1 MSSTEYTSAS
11 FSQWVQAGRPL
22 TLLLGLSSSVTG
34 VAVAWMAT
42 TDHSGNWYT
51 VALLCILTTL
61 LLQIG
66 ANYIDDYA
74 DGVRGL
80 DSGRSFSPQVASS
93 REASE
98 VSQLAQAAGPA
109 GSANLADTAHQQA
122 EPAASQD
129 LAQVFEPHERVLG
142 PARLVASGVNPRSVL
157 TAALVCFALACA
169 TGIAATVLTGRWKLL
184 LIGAACLFAAWSYV
198 CKPLRLGSH
207 ALGEVLVFA
216 VFGIAAV
223 CGTQYALVGFASA
236 IGWFAAASM
245 GFTAVAV
252 LLINNTRDLRVD
264 KAHGKVTL
272 SVLTGHIGSVAIM
285 RFALILA
292 GIATLIPAV
301 WTRGSSLFVNIN
313 LMLNS
318 GSPAFVVNIVALVLA
333 VCPFFLA
340 LLNPV
345 SFERALSD
353 YQRSFTL
360 TCILDL
366 ALALDFILMAV
377 AVTPIPI
384 M

>member
-80 DSGRSFSPQVASS
+80 DSGRSFATESASSHEVTGSSEPVAS
-93 REASE
+93 
-98 VSQLAQAAGPA
+98 
-109 GSANLADTAHQQA
+109 A
-122 EPAASQD
+122 EPAASQE
-129 LAQVFEPHERVLG
+129 LAQVFEPHERALG

-157 TAALVCFALACA
+157 AAALVCFALACA

-318 GSPAFVVNIVALVLA
+318 GSPVFVVNIVALMLA

>member
-80 DSGRSFSPQVASS
+80 DLGRSFAPESASS
-93 REASE
+93 HE
-98 VSQLAQAAGPA
+98 VT
-109 GSANLADTAHQQA
+109 GSAEPATSADPAASA
-122 EPAASQD
+122 EPAASQE
-129 LAQVFEPHERVLG
+129 LAQVFELHERVLG

-157 TAALVCFALACA
+157 AAALMCFALACA

-184 LIGAACLFAAWSYV
+184 LVGAACLFAAWSYV

-252 LLINNTRDLRVD
+252 LLVNNTRDLRVD

-292 GIATLIPAV
+292 GIATLVPAV

-333 VCPFFLA
+333 VCPFCLA

>member
-80 DSGRSFSPQVASS
+80 DLGRSFAPESASS
-93 REASE
+93 HE
-98 VSQLAQAAGPA
+98 VT
-109 GSANLADTAHQQA
+109 GSAEPATSADPAASA
-122 EPAASQD
+122 EPAASQE
-129 LAQVFEPHERVLG
+129 LAQVFELHERVLG

-157 TAALVCFALACA
+157 AAALMCFALACA

-184 LIGAACLFAAWSYV
+184 LVGAACLFAAWSYV

-252 LLINNTRDLRVD
+252 LLVNNTRDLRVD

-292 GIATLIPAV
+292 GIATLVPAV

>member
-42 TDHSGNWYT
+42 TDHSGSWYT

-80 DSGRSFSPQVASS
+80 DSGRSFAPESASS
-93 REASE
+93 HEM
-98 VSQLAQAAGPA
+98 A
-109 GSANLADTAHQQA
+109 GSAD
-122 EPAASQD
+122 PAASQD

-157 TAALVCFALACA
+157 AAALVCFALACA

-184 LIGAACLFAAWSYV
+184 LIGAACLFAAWSCV

-252 LLINNTRDLRVD
+252 LLVNNTRDLRVD

-292 GIATLIPAV
+292 GIATLVPAV

-333 VCPFFLA
+333 VCPFFLT

>member
-80 DSGRSFSPQVASS
+80 DSGRSFAPA
-93 REASE
+93 R
-98 VSQLAQAAGPA
+98 VSQASARSSSLAEGNEPLLASAPRELRGPSEGGKSFEA
-109 GSANLADTAHQQA
+109 IANQ
-122 EPAASQD
+122 
-129 LAQVFEPHERVLG
+129 PHERALG

-157 TAALVCFALACA
+157 SAALICFALASVS
-169 TGIAATVLTGRWKLL
+169 GIAATVLTGRWQLL
-184 LIGAACLFAAWSYV
+184 LIGVACLFAAWSYV
-198 CKPLRLGSH
+198 CKPLHLGSH
-207 ALGEVLVFA
+207 ALGEVLVFL
-216 VFGIAAV
+216 VFGLAAV
-223 CGTQYALVGFASA
+223 LGTQYALVGFASA

-252 LLINNTRDLRVD
+252 LLVNNTRDLRTD

-353 YQRSFTL
+353 YRRSFTL

>member
-98 VSQLAQAAGPA
+98 S
-109 GSANLADTAHQQA
+109 A

-129 LAQVFEPHERVLG
+129 LAQVFEPHERALG

-157 TAALVCFALACA
+157 TAALVCFALACT
-169 TGIAATVLTGRWKLL
+169 TGIAATALTGRWKLL

-252 LLINNTRDLRVD
+252 LLVNNTRDLRVD

-292 GIATLIPAV
+292 GIATLVPAV

>member
-61 LLQIG
+61 LLQMG

-80 DSGRSFSPQVASS
+80 DSGRSFAPESASS
-93 REASE
+93 HEVDGSSEPAVSSGPAAS
-98 VSQLAQAAGPA
+98 AGPA
-109 GSANLADTAHQQA
+109 VSA
-122 EPAASQD
+122 ESAASQD
-129 LAQVFEPHERVLG
+129 LAQVFEPHERALG

-157 TAALVCFALACA
+157 AAALVCFALACA

-223 CGTQYALVGFASA
+223 CGTQYALVGFASP

-252 LLINNTRDLRVD
+252 LLVNNTRDLRVD

-292 GIATLIPAV
+292 GIATLVPAV

-366 ALALDFILMAV
+366 ALALDFILMAL
-377 AVTPIPI
+377 AVTPILA
-384 M
+384 

>member
-80 DSGRSFSPQVASS
+80 DSGRSFAPEDASS

-98 VSQLAQAAGPA
+98 AFKLAGAVESP
-109 GSANLADTAHQQA
+109 S
-122 EPAASQD
+122 EPASSAD
-129 LAQVFEPHERVLG
+129 VAQLFEPHERALG

-252 LLINNTRDLRVD
+252 LLVNNTRDLRVD

-292 GIATLIPAV
+292 GIATLVPAV

-313 LMLNS
+313 LMFNS

-377 AVTPIPI
+377 AVTPIVY
-384 M
+384 